1 MFPLKPSDALK
12 SNLKEIINQKL
23 EELNDMRPISPIQLE
38 KLKEQFQIEMTYN
51 SNGIE
56 GNTLTL
62 NETYWVFQEGITV
75 KGKTLKEHLEVKDH
89 KRALHKLYQLVESP
103 TDIDFNE
110 RLIKELHQAVIE
122 LSEEGDDH
130 EYRNTD
136 VFISGSDHTPPQPQ
150 EIAKQMK
157 DLLKWLNRD
166 GKTLHQLERAAIF
179 HHVFVH
185 IHPFLDGNGRTARL
199 LMNLLLMR
207 AGYPLVIILKN
218 DRQKY
223 YRVLRQADNGRYKG
237 LIQFVAQ
244 SALRSLNIYLDALT
258 PVKEKDEFISL
269 AEATKYCD
277 YSQEYLSK
285 LAKEGRL
292 DAHKKSRNWV
302 TTKTA
307 VEEYVAKHGR
317 KNDQ

>member
-1 MFPLKPSDALK
+1 MNDLRSSDQ
-12 SNLKEIINQKL
+12 LKESLREML
-23 EELNDMRPISPIQLE
+23 EEKLQQLNELRPISPPLLQ
-38 KLKEQFQIEMTYN
+38 KLKERFQVEMTYN

-89 KRALHKLYQLVESP
+89 KRALERLYQMVESP
-103 TDIDFNE
+103 LEISLNE
-110 RLIKELHQAVIE
+110 KLIKDLHHAVIE
-122 LSEEGDDH
+122 MSEDFEDY

-136 VFISGSDHTPPQPQ
+136 VFISGSDHHPPLPSLVP
-150 EIAKQMK
+150 AQMK
-157 DLLKWLNRD
+157 ELIKWTRDEQSRYHPIEFAALL
-166 GKTLHQLERAAIF
+166 
-179 HHVFVH
+179 HHRFAQ
-185 IHPFLDGNGRTARL
+185 IHPFLDGNGRSARL
-199 LMNLLLMR
+199 LMNLFLMK

-223 YRVLRQADNGRYKG
+223 YRVLRQADDGRYKG
-237 LIQFVAQ
+237 LIQFIGQA
-244 SALRSLNIYLDALT
+244 ALRSLNLYLDAIQ
-258 PVKEKDEFISL
+258 PPKRDDQFITL

-302 TTKTA
+302 TTKA
-307 VEEYVAKHGR
+307 AIEDYVQKHGR
-317 KNDQ
+317 KN

>member
-1 MFPLKPSDALK
+1 MEIKKTDR
-12 SNLKEIINQKL
+12 LKENLAEILDQKL
-23 EELNDMRPISPIQLE
+23 EQLNSLRPISPIHLQ

-89 KRALHKLYQLVESP
+89 KRALQKLYQLVESP
-103 TDIDFNE
+103 TDLDFTE
-110 RLIKELHQAVIE
+110 RLVKDLHQAVIE
-122 LSEEGDDH
+122 MSEEGDDH
-130 EYRNTD
+130 EYRPTD
-136 VFISGSDHTPPQPQ
+136 VFISGSDHKPCAPQ
-150 EIAKQMK
+150 EIPKAMK
-157 DLLKWLNRD
+157 ELIRWSQRE
-166 GKTLHQLERAAIF
+166 GQQYHPVEFAALF
-179 HHVFVH
+179 HHRFVH

-199 LMNLLLMR
+199 LMNLFLMR

-237 LIQFVAQ
+237 LIQFIAQ
-244 SALRSLNIYLDALT
+244 SALRSLNIYLDAIS
-258 PVKEKDEFISL
+258 PAKQKDEFISL
-269 AEATKYCD
+269 ADATQYCD

-302 TTKTA
+302 TTKQA
-307 VEEYVAKHGR
+307 ILDYVAKHGR
-317 KNDQ
+317 KN

>member
-1 MFPLKPSDALK
+1 MEIK
-12 SNLKEIINQKL
+12 SADRLKENLAVILDQKL
-23 EELNDMRPISPIQLE
+23 EQLNDMRPISPIHLQ

-62 NETYWVFQEGITV
+62 NETYWVFQEGMTV

-89 KRALHKLYQLVESP
+89 KRALQKLYQLIESP
-103 TDIDFNE
+103 TDLDFTE
-110 RLIKELHQAVIE
+110 RLIKDLHQAVIE
-122 LSEEGDDH
+122 MSEEGDDQD
-130 EYRNTD
+130 YRETE
-136 VFISGSDHTPPQPQ
+136 VFISGSDHKPFTPQ
-150 EIAKQMK
+150 EVPKAMK
-157 DLLKWLNRD
+157 DLIRWVKRE
-166 GKTLHQLERAAIF
+166 GHQYHPVEFAAIF
-179 HHVFVH
+179 HHQFVH

-199 LMNLLLMR
+199 LMNLFLMR

-237 LIQFVAQ
+237 LIQFIAQ
-244 SALRSLNIYLDALT
+244 SALRSLNIYLDAIS
-258 PVKEKDEFISL
+258 PAKAKDEFISL
-269 AEATKYCD
+269 ADATQYCD

-302 TTKTA
+302 TTKSA
-307 VEEYVAKHGR
+307 VLEYVAKHA
-317 KNDQ
+317 KKK